1 MKIDLT
7 HPRDLGDILAACFGL
22 YRHHFLL
29 LAGIALAVVIPLDLL
44 TLGLA
49 DGQLTGYDG
58 EFSFGAGGAAYGIT
72 YLLLATPLITA
83 GHVTAVMDIGAGRT
97 PSVGASLRRAGG
109 ALLPLIGALL
119 LTMLGI
125 LLGTIALVLPGIYLY
140 VRWYVTAQS
149 IVAEQRGPIEG
160 IGRSWALTE
169 DNWWRLFG
177 ISIVI
182 GLISAILSALFGAPI
197 SAFADRYDSGL
208 LLVLGTIV
216 SDAIVLSF
224 AALGATLVFFDLR
237 ARREPALTTGASA
250 SPSPAA
256 PVERPEVP
264 PGY

>member
-1 MKIDLT
+1 MKIDLA
-7 HPRDLGDILAACFGL
+7 HPRDLGDILAACFEL
-22 YRHHFLL
+22 YRHYFLL
-29 LAGIALAVVIPLDLL
+29 FAGIALAVVIPLDLL

-49 DGQLTGYDG
+49 DGQLTDYDG
-58 EFSFGAGGAAYGIT
+58 EFSFGEGGAAYGIT

-97 PSVGASLRRAGG
+97 PGVGASLRRAGG

-119 LTMLGI
+119 LTMLGT

-149 IVAEQRGPIEG
+149 IVAEERGPIDG

-169 DNWWRLFG
+169 GNWWRLFG

-182 GLISAILSALFGAPI
+182 GLIGAILSALFGAPI
-197 SAFADRYDSGL
+197 SALADRYDSGL

-224 AALGATLVFFDLR
+224 VALGATMIFFDLR
-237 ARREPALTTGASA
+237 ARHEQPLMASTAPEPAASL
-250 SPSPAA
+250 
-256 PVERPEVP
+256 ERPEAP
-264 PGY
+264 PGR